1 VTLRDPTQAYNYV
14 AYGLCLSSNL
24 PVVGLLPSSSI
35 GLPDVQIRLG
45 DLPNASS
52 SNRFA
57 AKLRYASA
65 LRAQTGQPEL
75 QIWDVDDGEFLR
87 LQYSDGVVFWLDRT
101 FTTLW
106 AHWPTG
112 SSLQDASSY
121 LVGPILGLL
130 LRLRGI
136 VCLHA
141 SAVSINDRA
150 VVFVGSEGAGKST
163 TAAAF
168 ARRGCGVLSDD
179 IVPLIEC
186 GDGFQTV
193 PACPRINLW
202 PDSAALLY
210 GSPDALPSISLD
222 WDKRCLSLGKA
233 EGAQFEERPLPLGAI
248 YVLGESAG
256 GPEKGVEIIS
266 QKAALMML
274 VGNTYAT
281 NFLDAKQRAEEFEV
295 LSRVVA
301 TVPVRKINRRREAA
315 EVDGFCAAIQRDF
328 AGVESR
334 ANSLDQ

>member
-1 VTLRDPTQAYNYV
+1 MTLRDSQQAYNYI
-14 AYGLCLSSNL
+14 AFGLRLSSNL
-24 PVVGLLPSSSI
+24 PVLGLLPSSHI
-35 GLPDVQIRLG
+35 DLPDVQVRLG
-45 DLPNASS
+45 TLPSANS
-52 SNRFA
+52 SNKFTR
-57 AKLRYASA
+57 KLRYASA
-65 LRAQTGQPEL
+65 HRDQTGRPEL
-75 QIWDVDDGEFLR
+75 QIWDVDNGEFSRVL
-87 LQYSDGVVFWLDRT
+87 YSDGVEFWLDRNLK
-101 FTTLW
+101 TLW
-106 AHWPTG
+106 AQWPTS
-112 SSLQDASSY
+112 SSLRDALSY

-168 ARRGCGVLSDD
+168 ARRGCAVLSDD
-179 IVPLIEC
+179 IVPLVERE
-186 GDGFQTV
+186 GGFQTV
-193 PACPRINLW
+193 PGYPRVNLW
-202 PDSAALLY
+202 PDSVALLY
-210 GSPDALPSISLD
+210 GSPDALPAISLD

-248 YVLGESAG
+248 YMWGESTSG
-256 GPEKGVEIIS
+256 SEEGIEVIS
-266 QKAALMML
+266 PKTALMML

-301 TVPVRKINRRREAA
+301 TVPVRKINRQGETA
-315 EVDGFCAAIQRDF
+315 EVEGFCAAIQRDF